1 MGAKRCACASARAGD
16 ACGFEAGWSSDRL
29 TLKYDDR
36 NISMMM
42 TRTPTRKELSH
53 DRIVDVAARAVR
65 RAGYRGVGVAD
76 IMKEA
81 GLTHGGFYAHFESR
95 DALLVEAMQRAGQDN
110 LGSLTDGM
118 ERRLRQGGT
127 RFRALME
134 TYLHDAHIERTEEG
148 CVIAALAS
156 EMTRQHEAVLD
167 EARRRVAAM
176 VELVRAAL
184 HSGAEDREA
193 VVVASTMVGALQL
206 ARALGGEA
214 GRDILAQ
221 ARRSLIE
228 RHDHGAQR

>member
-1 MGAKRCACASARAGD
+1 MPRA
-16 ACGFEAGWSSDRL
+16 
-29 TLKYDDR
+29 
-36 NISMMM
+36 
-42 TRTPTRKELSH
+42 PTRKELSH
-53 DRIVDVAARAVR
+53 NRIVDVAARAVR

-110 LGSLTDGM
+110 LVSLSDGI

-127 RFRALME
+127 RFRALVE
-134 TYLHDAHIERTEEG
+134 TYLNDAHIERTEDG

-156 EMTRQHEAVLD
+156 EMTRQHDAVRD

-176 VELVRAAL
+176 VGLVRTAL
-184 HSGAEDREA
+184 PGHTDDREA
-193 VVVASTMVGALQL
+193 VVVASTMVGALQI
-206 ARALGGEA
+206 ARTLGAEA

-228 RHDHGAQR
+228 RYDSDTRG